1 VTQLDHA
8 IAGLE
13 QALARPRRHQMWRW
27 LVGHRLLMLHDALSG
42 EPSRVVDDWLASRE
56 DTLCRERDALLLKM
70 DHLAGRITE
79 AADVDPLRAELQ
91 RLVRDLQR
99 HRQRLNDL
107 VYDTVALDLGG
118 SE

>member
-1 VTQLDHA
+1 MTQLDHA

-13 QALARPRRHQMWRW
+13 QALSAPRRHQMWRW
-27 LVGHRLLMLHDALSG
+27 VVRHRLTAVRGMLAAENDRA
-42 EPSRVVDDWLASRE
+42 EDDWLASRHHSL
-56 DTLCRERDALLLKM
+56 DRERDALLHKM
-70 DHLAGRITE
+70 DLLDVRLAE
-79 AADVDPLRAELQ
+79 APDVEPLRADLL
-91 RLVRDLQR
+91 RLVGELRH

>member
-1 VTQLDHA
+1 MTQLDHA

-27 LVGHRLLMLHDALSG
+27 LVGHRLLALREALEG
-42 EPSRVVDDWLASRE
+42 EGSRAVDDWLASRE
-56 DTLCRERDALLLKM
+56 NTLVRERDALLLKM
-70 DHLAGRITE
+70 DHLAGRIIE
-79 AADVDPLRAELQ
+79 VADVDPLRAELQ
-91 RLVRDLQR
+91 RLVRDLRR
-99 HRQRLNDL
+99 HRQRINDL